1 MFTLLCGIS
10 EGFMKAFKAFIK
22 PFESPQRSTKI
33 KNLSLY
39 FNETFFEMDGT
50 GTVKN
55 VGTAIDIGAQF
66 HGKRKG

>member
-10 EGFMKAFKAFIK
+10 EGFMKAFKTFIK

-33 KNLSLY
+33 KICILMKL
-39 FNETFFEMDGT
+39 FEMDGT

-55 VGTAIDIGAQF
+55 VGTAVDIGAQF
-66 HGKRKG
+66 YGKRKS